1 MNKLFELIRRH
12 TKTHPDFELCKYCGS
27 RNEVVVP
34 NWGCFD
40 PKIFKYIVV
49 FIKKDFVWEVKQIF
63 VGKYQWLNGVK
74 EPFDIVGAGW
84 STIHVSLDEFDLDK
98 AKEIAKD
105 ILYQKIFESE
115 NA

>member
-1 MNKLFELIRRH
+1 MNKLFELIRRR
-12 TKTHPDFELCKYCGS
+12 TKTEPDFEPCKYCDS
-27 RNEVVVP
+27 RNDADVP
-34 NWGCFD
+34 DWGCFD

-49 FIKKDFVWEVKQIF
+49 FVKKDFAWEVRQVL

-74 EPFDIVGAGW
+74 KPFDVVGAGW

-98 AKEIAKD
+98 AQEIAKD

-115 NA
+115 NT